1 MNDHSTHRD
10 NGHSFDRRLF
20 LAGTGALALAGT
32 PTAAVAQQGGGGGG
46 GKPAATDKRLR
57 QILAEFVVGFDLR
70 QAPPQV
76 IERARVALI
85 DTVGVAVAGSHE
97 EVAHIVAEMVKAEAS
112 APQCTVIGTSLR
124 ASPQLAALANGVANH
139 AMDYDFTFLNGQSV
153 AAVIPALLAVAE
165 TTKATPADV
174 LGAFIVGCEVAAR
187 INRSSLRMGN
197 DGGWHIT
204 GVVGV
209 IATTAAC
216 CKLMKLPVEQVAQAI
231 GMAVSLSAG
240 IAVNYGTMTKPL
252 HCGNAARNG
261 VMAAML
267 ASKGFTSHAAAFEG
281 NNGYFASFGRA
292 LPTDFA
298 PFKDLGQRW
307 DLTAI
312 GFQTKYYPC
321 GGRGHTAIE
330 AALMLREKIGSSR
343 LGEIANIHCLVSA
356 SSAKRINTNYPGDV
370 EAAKFSAAYVIAY
383 SLVHGIPK
391 IKAFTPEAL
400 KDARTIAMAKLV
412 TAGADPQLGDAFGE
426 SPSILK
432 ITLKGGETFEQRRDY
447 ATGSAKIPLTPAQ
460 LEEKFMD
467 CATQTVSA
475 DAAKKLFAFVNTFEK
490 QETFGE
496 FFSLVRKT

>member
-1 MNDHSTHRD
+1 M
-10 NGHSFDRRLF
+10 
-20 LAGTGALALAGT
+20 
-32 PTAAVAQQGGGGGG
+32 
-46 GKPAATDKRLR
+46 
-57 QILAEFVVGFDLR
+57 
-70 QAPPQV
+70 
-76 IERARVALI
+76 
-85 DTVGVAVAGSHE
+85 
-97 EVAHIVAEMVKAEAS
+97 
-112 APQCTVIGTSLR
+112 
-124 ASPQLAALANGVANH
+124 
-139 AMDYDFTFLNGQSV
+139 
-153 AAVIPALLAVAE
+153 AAVIPALLPVAE
-165 TTKATPADV
+165 ATKATPADV
-174 LGAFIVGCEVAAR
+174 LGAFIAGCEVAAR
-187 INRSSLRMGN
+187 LNRSSLRMGN

-216 CKLMKLPVEQVAQAI
+216 CKLLKLPVEQVAQALGI
-231 GMAVSLSAG
+231 SVSLASG

-261 VMAAML
+261 VMAALL

-281 NNGYFASFGRA
+281 NNGFYPSFGRA

-298 PFKDLGQRW
+298 PFKDIGRRW
-307 DLTAI
+307 DLIEI

-330 AALMLREKIGSSR
+330 AALMLRDRIGAAR
-343 LGEIANIHCLVSA
+343 LGEIANIHCLVSK
-356 SSAKRINTNYPGDV
+356 SSAARINTNYPGDV

-400 KDARTIAMAKLV
+400 KEPRTIAMAKLV
-412 TAGADPQLGDAFGE
+412 TAGADPQLSDAFGE
-426 SPSILK
+426 SPAILK

-460 LEEKFMD
+460 LQEKFMD

-475 DAAKKLFAFVNTFEK
+475 DTAKKLFAFVNTFEK
-490 QETFGE
+490 QESFGE
-496 FFSLVRKT
+496 FWTLIRKA

>member
-1 MNDHSTHRD
+1 MNNQDSAHP
-10 NGHSFDRRLF
+10 FDRRVF
-20 LAGTGALALAGT
+20 LAGAGALAAMGANS
-32 PTAAVAQQGGGGGG
+32 AALAQQGGG
-46 GKPAATDKRLR
+46 KATPDKRLR
-57 QILAEFVVGFDLR
+57 QMLAEFVVGFDLK
-70 QAPPQV
+70 QVPPVV
-76 IERARVALI
+76 IERARVAFI
-85 DTVGVAVAGSHE
+85 DTIGVAVAGSHE
-97 EVAHIVAEMVKAEAS
+97 EVAHIVAEMVKAEGS
-112 APQCTVIGTSLR
+112 APQCTVIGQSLR

-153 AAVIPALLAVAE
+153 AAVIPALLPVAE
-165 TTKATPADV
+165 TTNATPADV

-204 GVVGV
+204 GIVGV
-209 IATTAAC
+209 IATAAAC
-216 CKLMKLPVEQVAQAI
+216 CKLMKLPVDQVAEAI
-231 GMAVSLSAG
+231 GMGVSLASG

-267 ASKGFTSHAAAFEG
+267 AGKGFTSHAAAFEG
-281 NNGYFASFGRA
+281 NNGFYASFGRA

-298 PFKDLGQRW
+298 PFGDLGKRW
-307 DLTAI
+307 DLVEI

-330 AALMLREKIGSSR
+330 AALMLRDKIGSR
-343 LGEIANIHCLVSA
+343 IGEIGNIHCLVSP
-356 SSAKRINTNYPGDV
+356 SSAKRINTNYPHDV
-370 EAAKFSAAYVIAY
+370 EAAKFSAAYVVAY

-400 KDARTIAMAKLV
+400 KDPRVQAMAKLV
-412 TAGADPQLGDAFGE
+412 TAGADATLPDAFGE

-432 ITLKGGETFEQRRDY
+432 ITLKDGQTFEQRRDY

-475 DAAKKLFAFVNTFEK
+475 DSAKKLFAIVNTIDK
-490 QETFGE
+490 QETFGA
-496 FFSLVRKT
+496 FWTLIRKA

>member
-1 MNDHSTHRD
+1 MTHRD
-10 NGHSFDRRLF
+10 NGHPFDRRLF
-20 LAGTGALALAGT
+20 LAASGALALMGAPG
-32 PTAAVAQQGGGGGG
+32 AVRAQAGGG
-46 GKPAATDKRLR
+46 GKPAALDKRLR
-57 QILAEFVVGFDLR
+57 QILAEFVAGFDLK
-70 QAPPQV
+70 QVPPQV

-85 DTVGVAVAGSHE
+85 DTIGVAVAGSHE
-97 EVAHIVAEMVKAEAS
+97 EVAHIVAEMVKAEGS
-112 APQCTVIGTSLR
+112 APQCTVIGQSLR

-153 AAVIPALLAVAE
+153 AAVIPALLPVAE

-187 INRSSLRMGN
+187 INRSGLRMGN

-204 GVVGV
+204 GIIGV

-231 GMAVSLSAG
+231 GTAVSMSSG

-261 VMAAML
+261 VMVAML

-281 NNGYFASFGRA
+281 NNGFFSSFNRA

-307 DLTAI
+307 DLIAI

-321 GGRGHTAIE
+321 GGRGHTPIE
-330 AALMLREKIGSSR
+330 AALMLREKIGSR
-343 LGEIANIHCLVSA
+343 LGEITNIHCLVSP

-400 KDARTIAMAKLV
+400 KDPRTQAMAKLV

-447 ATGSAKIPLTPAQ
+447 PTGSAKIPLTPAQ
-460 LEEKFMD
+460 LQEKFMD

-475 DAAKKLFAFVNTFEK
+475 DVAKKLFAFVNTFEK
-490 QETFGE
+490 QETFGD
-496 FFSLVRKT
+496 FFSLIRKA

>member
-1 MNDHSTHRD
+1 VNDQD
-10 NGHSFDRRLF
+10 NGIPFDRRLF
-20 LAGTGALALAGT
+20 LAGASALALAGSSD
-32 PTAAVAQQGGGGGG
+32 AAPAQQQG
-46 GKPAATDKRLR
+46 GKPAVERPLR
-57 QILAEFVVGFDLR
+57 QALAEFVTAFDLK
-70 QAPPQV
+70 QVPPVV
-76 IERARVALI
+76 IDRARVAFV
-85 DTVGVAVAGSHE
+85 DTIGVSVAGAHE
-97 EVAHIVAEMVKAEAS
+97 EVAHIVAEMVKAEGS
-112 APQCTVIGTSLR
+112 APQCTVVGQSLR

-153 AAVIPALLAVAE
+153 AAVIPALLPLAE
-165 TTKATPADV
+165 TTNASPADV

-204 GVVGV
+204 GIVGV

-216 CKLMKLPVEQVAQAI
+216 CKLIKLPTDQVANAI
-231 GMAVSLSAG
+231 GIAISLASG
-240 IAVNYGTMTKPL
+240 IAVNYGTMSKPL

-267 ASKGFTSHAAAFEG
+267 AGKGFTSHQRAFEG
-281 NNGYFASFGRA
+281 NNGYYASFGRA

-298 PFKDLGQRW
+298 PFSDLGKRW
-307 DLTAI
+307 DLVTI
-312 GFQTKYYPC
+312 GYQTKYYPC

-330 AALMLREKIGSSR
+330 AALMLREKIGAR
-343 LGEIANIHCLVSA
+343 LGEVTNIHCLVSP

-400 KDARTIAMAKLV
+400 KDERTRAMAKLV
-412 TAGADPQLGDAFGE
+412 TAGGDATLGDAFGE

-432 ITLKGGETFEQRRDY
+432 ITLKDGQTFEQRRDY
-447 ATGSAKIPLTPAQ
+447 ATGSAKIPFTPAQ

-475 DAAKKLFAFVNTFEK
+475 DTAKKLFAIVNTIDK
-490 QETFGE
+490 QETFGA
-496 FFSLVRKT
+496 FWTLVRKA

>member
-1 MNDHSTHRD
+1 M
-10 NGHSFDRRLF
+10 
-20 LAGTGALALAGT
+20 
-32 PTAAVAQQGGGGGG
+32 
-46 GKPAATDKRLR
+46 
-57 QILAEFVVGFDLR
+57 
-70 QAPPQV
+70 
-76 IERARVALI
+76 I
-85 DTVGVAVAGSHE
+85 DTIGVAVAGSHE
-97 EVAHIVAEMVKAEAS
+97 EVAHIVAEMVKAEGS
-112 APQCTVIGTSLR
+112 APQCTVIGQSLR

-153 AAVIPALLAVAE
+153 AAVIPALLPVAE

-187 INRSSLRMGN
+187 INRSGLRMGN

-204 GVVGV
+204 GIIGV

-216 CKLMKLPVEQVAQAI
+216 CKLMKLPVDQVADAI
-231 GMAVSLSAG
+231 GMAVSLSSG

-261 VMAAML
+261 VMAAD
-267 ASKGFTSHAAAFEG
+267 A
-281 NNGYFASFGRA
+281 
-292 LPTDFA
+292 
-298 PFKDLGQRW
+298 GQQGVHVAR
-307 DLTAI
+307 
-312 GFQTKYYPC
+312 
-321 GGRGHTAIE
+321 RGVRRQQRV
-330 AALMLREKIGSSR
+330 LRELRPRAADGFRAVQRSRQALGSDRDR
-343 LGEIANIHCLVSA
+343 LPDQVLSLRRARPHRRSKRRSCCVKRSARGSAEISNIHCLVSP

-400 KDARTIAMAKLV
+400 KDPRTSAMAKLV

-475 DAAKKLFAFVNTFEK
+475 DTREEALRLRRTRSRSRK
-490 QETFGE
+490 TFGE
-496 FFSLVRKT
+496 FWTLIRKA

>member
-1 MNDHSTHRD
+1 MNSHNTNQD
-10 NGHSFDRRLF
+10 NGHPFDRRVF
-20 LAGTGALALAGT
+20 LAGSSALALIGAGA
-32 PTAAVAQQGGGGGG
+32 TAQAQQGGG
-46 GKPAATDKRLR
+46 KAAASDKRLR

-70 QAPPQV
+70 QVPAQV

-85 DTVGVAVAGSHE
+85 DTIGVAVAGSHE
-97 EVAHIVAEMVKAEAS
+97 EVAHIVAEMVKAEGS
-112 APQCTVIGTSLR
+112 APQCTVIGQSLR

-153 AAVIPALLAVAE
+153 AAVIPALLPVAE

-187 INRSSLRMGN
+187 INRSGLRMGN

-204 GVVGV
+204 GIIGV

-216 CKLMKLPVEQVAQAI
+216 CKLMKLPVDQVADAI
-231 GMAVSLSAG
+231 GMAVSLSSG

-261 VMAAML
+261 VMAAAL

-281 NNGYFASFGRA
+281 NNGFFASFNRA
-292 LPTDFA
+292 LPADFA

-307 DLTAI
+307 DLIQI

-321 GGRGHTAIE
+321 GGRGHTPIE
-330 AALMLREKIGSSR
+330 AALMLREKIGSR
-343 LGEIANIHCLVSA
+343 LAEISNIHCLVSP

-400 KDARTIAMAKLV
+400 KDPRTIAMAKLV

-475 DAAKKLFAFVNTFEK
+475 DTAKKLFAFVNTFEK
-490 QETFGE
+490 QEAFGE
-496 FFSLVRKT
+496 FWTLIRKA

>member
-1 MNDHSTHRD
+1 MMS
-10 NGHSFDRRLF
+10 NGEMHSFDRRLF
-20 LAGTGALALAGT
+20 LAGSGALALLGT
-32 PTAAVAQQGGGGGG
+32 SSAARAQEG
-46 GKPAATDKRLR
+46 GKPAATDRRLR
-57 QILAEFVVGFDLR
+57 QVLAEFVVSFDLT
-70 QAPPQV
+70 QV
-76 IERARVALI
+76 PAHVVERARVAFI
-85 DTVGVAVAGSHE
+85 DTIGVSVAGSHE
-97 EVAHIVAEMVKAEAS
+97 EVAHIVAEMVNAEGSS
-112 APQCTVIGTSLR
+112 AQCTVIGQSLR

-165 TTKATPADV
+165 TTKAAPADV

-187 INRSSLRMGN
+187 INRSSLRLGN

-204 GVVGV
+204 GIVGV

-216 CKLMKLPVEQVAQAI
+216 AKLMKLPVDQVANAI
-231 GMAVSLSAG
+231 GIAVSLSSG

-261 VMAAML
+261 IMAARL

-281 NNGYFASFGRA
+281 SNGFYASFGRA

-298 PFKDLGQRW
+298 PFNDLGKRW
-307 DLTAI
+307 DLVEI

-330 AALMLREKIGSSR
+330 AALLLRDKVGSR
-343 LGEIANIHCLVSA
+343 LEDITNIHCLVSP

-383 SLVHGIPK
+383 SLVYGIPK
-391 IKAFTPEAL
+391 IKAFTPAAL
-400 KDARTIAMAKLV
+400 RDVQVQAMAKLV
-412 TAGADPQLGDAFGE
+412 TAGADPQLKDGFGE
-426 SPSILK
+426 SPAILK

-447 ATGSAKIPLTPAQ
+447 PTGSAKLPLTAAQ

-467 CATQTVSA
+467 CATQTISV
-475 DAAKKLFAFVNTFEK
+475 DAAKKLFAIVSTFEK
-490 QETFGE
+490 QPSFGE
-496 FFSLVRKT
+496 FFTLVGKA

>member
-1 MNDHSTHRD
+1 MDNPD
-10 NGHSFDRRLF
+10 NGHPFDRRLF
-20 LAGTGALALAGT
+20 LAGSAALALGGAPGVAT
-32 PTAAVAQQGGGGGG
+32 AQQSG
-46 GKPAATDKRLR
+46 GKPAAPDKQLR
-57 QILAEFVVGFDLR
+57 QILAEFIVGFDLK
-70 QAPPQV
+70 QVPPQV
-76 IERARVALI
+76 VERARVALI
-85 DTVGVAVAGSHE
+85 DTIGVAVAGSHE
-97 EVAHIVAEMVKAEAS
+97 EVAHLVAGMVQAEDS
-112 APQCTVIGTSLR
+112 SPQCAVIGQVFK

-153 AAVIPALLAVAE
+153 AAVIPALLPLAE
-165 TTKATPADV
+165 IWKSTPADV
-174 LGAFIVGCEVAAR
+174 LEAFIAGCEVAAR
-187 INRSSLRMGN
+187 INRASLRMGN

-204 GVVGV
+204 GIVGV

-216 CKLMKLPVEQVAQAI
+216 AKLMDLPVEQVAQALGI
-231 GMAVSLSAG
+231 ATSLSSG

-281 NNGYFASFGRA
+281 NNGFYASFGRA

-307 DLTAI
+307 DLVTI

-330 AALMLREKIGSSR
+330 AALMLRDKIGSR
-343 LGEIANIHCLVSA
+343 LGDIQNIHCLVSK
-356 SSAKRINTNYPGDV
+356 SSATRINTNYPGDV

-400 KDARTIAMAKLV
+400 KEPRTIAMAKLV
-412 TAGADPQLGDAFGE
+412 TAGADPQLSDAFGE

-475 DAAKKLFAFVNTFEK
+475 DTAKKLFAFVNTFEK

-496 FFSLVRKT
+496 FFSLIRKA